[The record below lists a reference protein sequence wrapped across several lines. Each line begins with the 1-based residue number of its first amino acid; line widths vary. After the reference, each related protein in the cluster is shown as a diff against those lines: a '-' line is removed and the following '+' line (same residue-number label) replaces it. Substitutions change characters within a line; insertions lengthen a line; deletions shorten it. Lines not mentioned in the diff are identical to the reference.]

1 MEAGP
6 TWRASVART
15 FGSGL
20 ARYGGRMADY
30 VYVLRDVCKNYDRG
44 PVLRDITL
52 AFLPGAKIGVIGH
65 NGAGKSTLLRIMAG
79 VEKEY
84 EGLARLA
91 DGCTVGYVSQE
102 PQLDPTLDV
111 RGNLEQ
117 AVKPVRDMLHHWEAL
132 NEKLA
137 TDLSPAEMERVMDEL
152 SHVQER
158 IDHRNA
164 WELDRE
170 LDLAMHALNLPP
182 GDADVTKLSG
192 GEQRRVAL
200 CKVLMEQPDV
210 LLLDEPTNHLD
221 ADTVEWLEQHLKAY
235 HGCVILITHD
245 RYFLDNVVGWMLE
258 LDRGRATPYEGNYS
272 QYLRKRAERLRV
284 EEREETGVRRM
295 IERELEWIQQ
305 SPRARVAKNKA
316 RIRNYEQLEAR
327 ELEMR
332 DDAIELVIPHGQR
345 LGDRV
350 INFTGVSKAY
360 GNNTL
365 VKDLNL
371 EIPPGAVVGVIGKNG
386 TGKTTV
392 LRMIAGQEKPDG
404 GSVAI
409 GSTVELCYVDQ
420 MRDTL
425 DPTKTVFQEIT
436 GGKDLMMIG
445 KKEVNS
451 RAYVARFNVRGTDQQ
466 KLVGECSGGQRN
478 RIQMAKLL
486 RRGGN
491 VLLLDEPT
499 NDLDVETLRVLE
511 DALQGFPGCAVVVS
525 HDRYFLNRLAT
536 HILAFEGDGKV
547 RLFEGDYGAYVERLA
562 EERGGK
568 SESNAAK
575 YRKLKG

>member
-1 MEAGP
+1 
-6 TWRASVART
+6 
-15 FGSGL
+15 
-20 ARYGGRMADY
+20 MAEY
-30 VYVLRDVCKNYDRG
+30 VYVLRELNKSYDRQQ
-44 PVLRDITL
+44 VLRDITL
-52 AFLPGAKIGVIGH
+52 AFVPGAKIGVIGH
-65 NGAGKSTLLRIMAG
+65 NGAGKSSLLRIMSG
-79 VEKEY
+79 LDKQY
-84 EGLARLA
+84 EGFAQLAE
-91 DGCTVGYVSQE
+91 GCTVGYVPQE
-102 PQLDPTLDV
+102 PKLDPTLDV

-117 AVKPVRDMLHHWEAL
+117 AVKPVRDLLHHWEQL

-137 TDLSPAEMERVMDEL
+137 TELTQGEMERVMEEL
-152 SHVQER
+152 SRVQDR
-158 IDHRNA
+158 IDARNA

-221 ADTVEWLEQHLKAY
+221 ADTVAWLEQHLKEY
-235 HGCVILITHD
+235 PGCVILITHD

-272 QYLRKRAERLRV
+272 EYLRKRAERLRV
-284 EEREETGVRRM
+284 EERADDGVRRM
-295 IERELEWIQQ
+295 IERELEWIRQ

-327 ELEMR
+327 ESEVR
-332 DDAIELVIPHGQR
+332 EGSIELVIPHGQR

-350 INFTGVSKAY
+350 ITFNNVSKSY
-360 GNNTL
+360 GDNQL
-365 VKDLNL
+365 VKDLSID
-371 EIPPGAVVGVIGKNG
+371 IPPGAVVGVIGKNG

-392 LRMIAGQEKPDG
+392 LRMIAGQEKPDEG
-404 GSVAI
+404 GVSI
-409 GSTVELCYVDQ
+409 GSTVDLCYVDQ

-425 DPTKTVFQEIT
+425 DPANTVFQEIT

-445 KKEVNS
+445 KREVNS
-451 RAYVARFNVRGTDQQ
+451 RAYVARFNFRGTDQQ

-499 NDLDVETLRVLE
+499 NDLDVETLRILE
-511 DALQGFPGCAVVVS
+511 EALQEFPGCAVVVS

-568 SESNAAK
+568 TDSSAAK